1 MMFFNGKKKKMT
13 PEERKIYEALESYF
27 FGLHFKKYVIL
38 FSIWLVVLIVGYV
51 LEFTGHWNFVLS
63 LLHLLWSL
71 SGLTCTIIFNHHS
84 DRFAMAH
91 LHDPV
96 RYVKVGE
103 DDAEAT
109 EETAPDAEH
118 TAAETEAPAADAPI
132 EDAAPTVS
140 EAPAPESGSEEK

>member
-1 MMFFNGKKKKMT
+1 MMFFNGKKKKMP

-27 FGLHFKKYVIL
+27 FGLHFKKYLIL

-51 LEFTGHWNFVLS
+51 MEFTGHWNFVLS
-63 LLHLLWSL
+63 LLHLIWSL

-96 RYVKVGE
+96 HYINA
-103 DDAEAT
+103 DDAEADNADDVDDAAEAT
-109 EETAPDAEH
+109 EETAPDA
-118 TAAETEAPAADAPI
+118 APGEDAPG
-132 EDAAPTVS
+132 ENDT
-140 EAPAPESGSEEK
+140 PAESGAEEK

>member
-1 MMFFNGKKKKMT
+1 MMFFNAKKKKMT

-91 LHDPV
+91 LHDPTNYIEIDPV
-96 RYVKVGE
+96 E
-103 DDAEAT
+103 TA
-109 EETAPDAEH
+109 EETTADAGDA
-118 TAAETEAPAADAPI
+118 AAETKEEVDTPAEDTTPAD
-132 EDAAPTVS
+132 
-140 EAPAPESGSEEK
+140 PAPESEEK